1 MQTATTLEITL
12 LNGCSPV
19 NVLHIFTTP
28 LPGNTSGW
36 LLLSGDV
43 QVINIQSCGYVSLC
57 HPAFG
62 NCRIKNNNGNEN
74 NYTNNNN
81 DNEKETR
88 YKTELKESP
97 QKGGKEKRAFIL
109 RDNNEKHV
117 NDYEIRQKLDNG
129 KVYMKSF
136 SGTKI
141 KCMGIMFNQAQ
152 PTMRANPDHIV
163 IHV

>member
-43 QVINIQSCGYVSLC
+43 QVINIHSCGYVSLC
-57 HPAFG
+57 HLAFG
-62 NCRIKNNNGNEN
+62 NCWIKNNNGNEN

-97 QKGGKEKRAFIL
+97 
-109 RDNNEKHV
+109 
-117 NDYEIRQKLDNG
+117 
-129 KVYMKSF
+129 
-136 SGTKI
+136 
-141 KCMGIMFNQAQ
+141 
-152 PTMRANPDHIV
+152 
-163 IHV
+163 